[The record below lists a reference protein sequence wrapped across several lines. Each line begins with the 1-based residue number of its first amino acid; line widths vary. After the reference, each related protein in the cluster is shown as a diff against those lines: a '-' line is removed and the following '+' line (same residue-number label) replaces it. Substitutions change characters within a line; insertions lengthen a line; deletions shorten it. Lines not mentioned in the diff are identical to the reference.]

1 MTDQPGLPAFGTP
14 GLCLKCG
21 RPINPEETMCEVC
34 NRAGMTSP
42 AATQM
47 HGTVAVAIIG
57 AVVGM
62 GLVAGFLVGGAG
74 PYSADVVEVDPVAE
88 AAVVVTVEVA
98 NDGSRAGRARCEL
111 TAMDEVGSPV
121 ARTVAL
127 SPQVPPGTSIDFEA
141 QIPGLSDDPA
151 RVSVRCQ

>member
-1 MTDQPGLPAFGTP
+1 
-14 GLCLKCG
+14 
-21 RPINPEETMCEVC
+21 
-34 NRAGMTSP
+34 
-42 AATQM
+42 
-47 HGTVAVAIIG
+47 VAVAIIG

-121 ARTVAL
+121 SRTVAL
-127 SPQVPPGTSIDFEA
+127 SPEVPPGTSIDFEA